1 MEIFS
6 NNSPY
11 SIAGI
16 FLPAGNREQVA
27 GDRDRLVESV
37 ELVTRWLG
45 LIRLGEETTRHNR
58 QGRGDVEVQ
67 GALDIRCVLTREYR
81 PGVDGLTLRNWSRV
95 KGELRIF

>member
-1 MEIFS
+1 MDLFS
-6 NNSPY
+6 DDSPS
-11 SIAGI
+11 SITGR

-67 GALDIRCVLTREYR
+67 GALDIRCVLTRE
-81 PGVDGLTLRNWSRV
+81 N
-95 KGELRIF
+95 